1 MQYIE
6 KIKEVES
13 TETTKCYTEFVEA
26 FQQIKIWAESQAR
39 EDYKEMAK
47 FEVEIC
53 ALCERSSIL
62 SVEKN
67 SRFVTYGISNDGTQG
82 PKVDDFTENQFE
94 YYEKRL
100 IETNNVFLKKRYSD
114 FLFEYGK
121 NKITLNK
128 YKKQM

>member
-13 TETTKCYTEFVEA
+13 TETTKCYTEFMEA

-39 EDYKEMAK
+39 EDYKEMAQ

-100 IETNNVFLKKRYSD
+100 IETNNVFLKKDIRIFCSNTERTK
-114 FLFEYGK
+114 LP
-121 NKITLNK
+121 
-128 YKKQM
+128 